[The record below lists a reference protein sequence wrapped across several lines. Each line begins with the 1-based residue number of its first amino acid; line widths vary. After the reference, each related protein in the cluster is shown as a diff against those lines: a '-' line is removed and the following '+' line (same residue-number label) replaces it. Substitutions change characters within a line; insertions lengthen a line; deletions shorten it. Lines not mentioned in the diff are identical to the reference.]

1 MRNYFRLVNSFIG
14 DVYFEVSK
22 HLNVSPYYVMKNK
35 FRPDIKFLIMKYSQI
50 LRRKQEEYEKIQENS
65 RKYEY

>member
-1 MRNYFRLVNSFIG
+1 MNSFIG

-22 HLNVSPYYVMKNK
+22 HLRVSPYYVIKNK

-50 LRRKQEEYEKIQENS
+50 LRQKQKEYEEFEKNNA
-65 RKYEY
+65 KYQ